1 MERPTPQYFSCRTTH
16 TRALLP
22 VLVCVTSSVIARAAC
37 GLLMRAVGA
46 RATSLPLLRLRV
58 GLSAPRPRATRHAF
72 HASLRVCAAVDGGAL
87 RARLAAAEKERSAA
101 EGAAVAALAA
111 ARDAGAAADA
121 ANREAEAAVAAG
133 DDAAASAAL
142 LRRRSARES
151 LTAALSRAETAN
163 ALRTKLAQLCQS
175 LETDIIAA
183 EAAARPAPP
192 PAPRKGAGDA
202 SAPLRPPSMLSDDEL
217 SERFIA
223 LSSAT
228 PAESALE
235 VQLRREMRRLSA
247 TDGDE

>member
-1 MERPTPQYFSCRTTH
+1 
-16 TRALLP
+16 
-22 VLVCVTSSVIARAAC
+22 
-37 GLLMRAVGA
+37 MRAVGA
-46 RATSLPLLRLRV
+46 RATSLPLLRQRV
-58 GLSAPRPRATRHAF
+58 ALSSPRPRAARHAL
-72 HASLRVCAAVDGGAL
+72 HATLRVCAAADGGAL

-101 EGAAVAALAA
+101 EAAAVAALAA

-133 DDAAASAAL
+133 DDDAASAAL
-142 LRRRSARES
+142 TRRRSVRES
-151 LTAALSRAETAN
+151 LAAALSRAETAN
-163 ALRTKLAQLCQS
+163 ALRAKLAQLCQS

-202 SAPLRPPSMLSDDEL
+202 KPLRPPSMLSDDEL

-247 TDGDE
+247 TDSEE